1 MDLVVLVVVGLAIG
15 LPLALAAGIGF
26 CLLVMEGKQR
36 VWAALSLATA
46 AAVTTLLVALLDVG
60 PIRAVIFGSVMGIL
74 HLGLVWITATRA
86 EGRETAAND
95 GRGDR
100 NPPSPRDHVRV
111 QSILDH
117 LALPK
122 PRFLCNDAYGSE
134 QLVVRLSNKV
144 GRPASKRQLAA
155 LMHLAGPS
163 FATLAPL
170 YATCNGLEL
179 HRHGAT
185 AGLCVFAIAELAQR
199 NLEWRAW
206 FADREPSEL
215 YEFQRAGFAFATV
228 EGSGNY
234 FVAHAGRIHY
244 SDHDGDDDAVWG
256 EGVEDFF
263 RRALSDPARF
273 LREAGC
279 YTRYSDRR
287 TDTQFLPKRFL
298 HD

>member
-1 MDLVVLVVVGLAIG
+1 MDLVVLFVIGLAIG
-15 LPLALAAGIGF
+15 LPLALAAGNGF
-26 CLLVMEGKQR
+26 CLLVMEGRQR

-46 AAVTTLLVALLDVG
+46 AAVTTLLVVLLDVG
-60 PIRAVIFGSVMGIL
+60 PIRAVIVGSVMGIL
-74 HLGLVWITATRA
+74 HLGKVWITATRA
-86 EGRETAAND
+86 EGRATAADD
-95 GRGDR
+95 GRSDR
-100 NPPSPRDHVRV
+100 NSPSPRDHVRV

-170 YATCNGLEL
+170 YATCNGLQL

-199 NLEWRAW
+199 NREWRAW

-287 TDTQFLPKRFL
+287 TDTQFLPERFL

>member
-1 MDLVVLVVVGLAIG
+1 MDLVVLFVIGLAIG

-36 VWAALSLATA
+36 VWAGLSLATA
-46 AAVTTLLVALLDVG
+46 AAVTTLLVVLLDVG
-60 PIRAVIFGSVMGIL
+60 PIRAVLVGSVMGIL
-74 HLGLVWITATRA
+74 HLGTVWITATRT
-86 EGRETAAND
+86 EGRATAAN
-95 GRGDR
+95 GDCSAKQPWR
-100 NPPSPRDHVRV
+100 SADYVQV

-122 PRFLCNDAYGSE
+122 PRFLCNDAYGSVE
-134 QLVVRLSNKV
+134 LEVPLSNKV

-155 LMHLAGPS
+155 LRELAGPS

-170 YATCNGLEL
+170 YATCNGLQL

-199 NLEWRAW
+199 NREWRAW

-234 FVAHAGRIHY
+234 FVAHEGRIHY

-287 TDTQFLPKRFL
+287 TDTQFLPERFL